1 MEMDDG
7 LDGVEKVNQWREVM
21 VENHVK
27 PMLALTGM
35 RSFDSLGMRLA
46 MTINGGYR
54 KTANR

>member
-1 MEMDDG
+1 MDVG
-7 LDGVEKVNQWREVM
+7 LDGVEKVNQWREVV

-35 RSFDSLGMRLA
+35 GSFDSLGMRLA